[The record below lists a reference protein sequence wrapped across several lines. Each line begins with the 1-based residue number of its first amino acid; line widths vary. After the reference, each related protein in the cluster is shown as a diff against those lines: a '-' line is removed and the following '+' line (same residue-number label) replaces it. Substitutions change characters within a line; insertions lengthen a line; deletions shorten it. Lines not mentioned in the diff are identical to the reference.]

1 MTGGGKNGPELDWH
15 CSVSLVGLVGN
26 GRDPV
31 PKQLGSRPVSP
42 ERTNQTFLGVVSQE
56 ASQWIHSI
64 SSRRRFKRGE
74 IIFHEGDPGDTVH
87 FISEGHVSIHMTTP
101 LGDVATLAVLGPE
114 EFFGEQALLSADH
127 RRTATASA
135 VEHAETQSLRRGR
148 FDELRLA
155 QPAVDQF
162 LIDMLAAQVRRLS
175 RQLQEALY
183 ASAET
188 RVLRR
193 VTEMA
198 QSYAGSARPTIIP
211 LTQDDIATMAGTSR
225 PTANRVLKA
234 AEADGLLVVARARIE
249 VADAEL
255 LAARCRW

>member
-1 MTGGGKNGPELDWH
+1 VW
-15 CSVSLVGLVGN
+15 
-26 GRDPV
+26 PV
-31 PKQLGSRPVSP
+31 TSEHVKP
-42 ERTNQTFLGVVSQE
+42 TFLSVVSRE
-56 ASQWIHSI
+56 ASQWIHSV

-74 IIFHEGDPGDTVH
+74 VIFHQGDPGDTVH
-87 FISEGHVSIHMTTP
+87 FINRGHVAIRMTTP
-101 LGDVATLAVLGPE
+101 VGDVATLAVLGPD
-114 EFFGEQALLSADH
+114 EFFGEQALLSPDH

-135 VEHAETQSLRRGR
+135 VEHAETQSLRREQ

-162 LIDMLAAQVRRLS
+162 LIDMLAGQVRRLS
-175 RQLQEALY
+175 SQLQEALY
-183 ASAET
+183 VSAEK

-193 VTEMA
+193 TSEMA
-198 QSYAGSARPTIIP
+198 QSYAGSERPTIIP
-211 LTQDDIATMAGTSR
+211 LTQDDIASMAGTSR

-249 VADAEL
+249 VADAEM